1 MCSLLGFRPFAR
13 SLARSFPLLSPSLAL
28 VPTAYL
34 AHPRHTHTHT
44 HTPSLTPFFPA
55 RSFAPSMS
63 LLLSVHGP
71 FALRPCPFCSP
82 SMSLLL
88 SFVLP
93 HPLVPA
99 VCLAHPTTPRLSR
112 TCPFPRPCPLRPS
125 SPFCYS
131 AAVCL
136 ALSTTTQLSRSP
148 SPPSRLALLFSIP
161 LILRSRSLSHSSAHP
176 SSLARSFPPFHV
188 FRLTV
193 YQLFG
198 FHCRDSVFACFETC
212 RVLSSNTLSVIN
224 Q

>member
-63 LLLSVHGP
+63 LLLS
-71 FALRPCPFCSP
+71 
-82 SMSLLL
+82 
-88 SFVLP
+88 FVLP
-93 HPLVPA
+93 RPLVPA